1 MITINGKTYNG
12 NNFTMSGN
20 KIIIDGVE
28 INDMEE
34 AKEIT
39 VVVTG
44 NINSISLGAAKSFVV
59 HGSVGDISTGSGDV
73 TCEDVTG
80 SVNTASGDVDCK
92 NIGDNVRTASGDVN
106 ADAIIGSVNTMSGD
120 IKHKA

>member
-12 NNFTMSGN
+12 NNFTMSNN
-20 KIIIDGVE
+20 KIIIDGVV
-28 INDMEE
+28 INDIEE

-44 NINSISLGAAKSFVV
+44 NINSINLGATKSFVV

-73 TCEDVTG
+73 NCENVTG
-80 SVNTASGDVDCK
+80 NVNTSSGDVDCK
-92 NIGDNVRTASGDVN
+92 NIGGNVKTTSGDVN
-106 ADAIIGSVNTMSGD
+106 ADSIAGFVYTTSGT
-120 IKHKA
+120 IKHKP